1 MAAERRVPKQT
12 NFTEVLP
19 VGSKARSKLKSLL
32 NPRITH
38 GGVPSLQKRKTSR
51 PFSPHA
57 PVHLV
62 LKSKRA
68 KGAWSLLHR
77 KNQARVNSMIYVY
90 AHRFKV
96 KVYRA
101 ANVGDHLHL
110 LVKATERKHLADY
123 LRVLAGRIA
132 VTVSG
137 AQKYVKKIGRFWDYL
152 YWSRLVNW
160 GRDFYN
166 VRKYVSAN
174 ELEQFSQAHRK
185 MILDSFQIDEWNI
198 GPEILRKPQ
207 PG

>member
-1 MAAERRVPKQT
+1 MAATPKPPKQT
-12 NFTEVLP
+12 NFAEALP
-19 VGSKARSKLKSLL
+19 IGSKARSKLKNQLE
-32 NPRITH
+32 PRRTH
-38 GGVPSLQKRKTSR
+38 GGAPSVKKRKTIR
-51 PFSPHA
+51 PFSPNA

-68 KGAWSLLHR
+68 KGLWSLLHR

-101 ANVGDHLHL
+101 ANVGNHLHL
-110 LVKATERKHLADY
+110 LVKASEKKHLADY

-137 AQKYVKKIGRFWDYL
+137 AQKHVKRIGRFWDYL

-160 GRDFYN
+160 GRDFYQ

-174 ELEQFSQAHRK
+174 ELEQYSQAHRK
-185 MILDSFQIDEWNI
+185 MILDSFQIDEWNM